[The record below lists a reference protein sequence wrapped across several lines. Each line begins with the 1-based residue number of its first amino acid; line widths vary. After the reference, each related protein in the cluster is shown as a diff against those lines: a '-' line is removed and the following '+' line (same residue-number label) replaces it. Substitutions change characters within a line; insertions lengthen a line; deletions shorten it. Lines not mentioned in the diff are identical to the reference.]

1 LKSLRREERRIV
13 GEEIKTV
20 QFGWPFGMPLVR
32 KIDKNLWEVR
42 SHLPA
47 RIAQVLFTTAEGRM
61 ILLHGL
67 IKNPR
72 RYRTRV
78 CN

>member
-1 LKSLRREERRIV
+1 
-13 GEEIKTV
+13 
-20 QFGWPFGMPLVR
+20 MPLVR

-42 SHLPA
+42 SHLRG

-67 IKNPR
+67 IKIPEDIAR
-72 RYRTRV
+72 GFATDEDSIASAIV
-78 CN
+78 TL